1 MDEPVSQT
9 AKGNTRITRAT
20 DRADEGVARCAEL
33 MTGGEWITGESH
45 KLVAEEFDVSVRTVE
60 TWAST
65 ASRAIRVAMGDGEE
79 IRARLA
85 LLLESYAKKAMDRVG
100 VTMGGDT
107 YPNPDVKAATGAVKT
122 LAELL
127 GLMVQKHEHAVVV
140 AQYEQLPRAGKA
152 QWLRDKA
159 AALLTEAE
167 RLEAER

>member
-1 MDEPVSQT
+1 M
-9 AKGNTRITRAT
+9 TRITRA
-20 DRADEGVARCAEL
+20 REGNADAGVARCAEL
-33 MTGGEWITGESH
+33 MTTGAWLTGKSH
-45 KLVAEEFDVSVRTVE
+45 TLVAEEYGVSVRTVE

-79 IRARLA
+79 IRGRLA
-85 LLLESYAKKAMDRVG
+85 VLLETYAKSAMDRQG
-100 VTMGGDT
+100 YTMAGEA

-127 GLMVQKHEHAVVV
+127 GLITQKHEHAVVV

-159 AALLTEAE
+159 SALLAEAD
-167 RLEAER
+167 RLEGVEVDASAMR